1 MTLKV
6 WGAKAGSRGHVEEDR
21 RFHRLWLDWR
31 GDSGSCSLQWT
42 FGRMDFLLDNDNLK
56 RLNEH
61 MKFDNYQKSSSL
73 NVKAP
78 NWWEIK
84 KMYVG
89 KIQLFGFVKHL
100 LQWIKNQ
107 WWGND
112 FLLFTKY
119 LVVELCNRQGD
130 GQFIR
135 KGIVGDWM
143 NHFTPDLNKVLL
155 NFTSYCQILHY
166 HHYTPLLSSGGNWLS
181 LSAQKKY

>member
-1 MTLKV
+1 
-6 WGAKAGSRGHVEEDR
+6 
-21 RFHRLWLDWR
+21 
-31 GDSGSCSLQWT
+31 
-42 FGRMDFLLDNDNLK
+42 
-56 RLNEH
+56 

-143 NHFTPDLNKVLL
+143 NHFTPELNKVLL
-155 NFTSYCQILHY
+155 NFITYCHNCIYTWIHRRCLKEILFMNFFPPNRSTTIGSGRTWTELESLMRLWDHIS
-166 HHYTPLLSSGGNWLS
+166 HLTWSSELVR
-181 LSAQKKY
+181 QKCKMHLD